1 LSTGPTT
8 WYPGV
13 GADEEIAKL
22 ERLVGKI
29 TAFWAEVEDE
39 LFAIFMFAVSGKW
52 WMDAMAEV
60 EPYRAVFFTFSSYES
75 KMRMLHNAM
84 RVRFESNEKIWTEW
98 KELRKACNDLVD
110 QI

>member
-1 LSTGPTT
+1 LEAVPLSNGPI

-39 LFAIFMFAVSGKW
+39 LFAIFMFAVAGKW
-52 WMDAMAEV
+52 RVEAMADV
-60 EPYRAVFFTFSSYES
+60 EPYRAVFFTFSSYEGKTTIFSSGLSARLS
-75 KMRMLHNAM
+75 KR
-84 RVRFESNEKIWTEW
+84 S
-98 KELRKACNDLVD
+98 
-110 QI
+110 